1 MVPQTTPLVLGP
13 VGSQGFS
20 STLSPQGEAW
30 VMLALFGV
38 GFIGLMI
45 WGFIGGNL
53 DVRASGGAGAA

>member
-1 MVPQTTPLVLGP
+1 
-13 VGSQGFS
+13 
-20 STLSPQGEAW
+20 
-30 VMLALFGV
+30 MLALFGV